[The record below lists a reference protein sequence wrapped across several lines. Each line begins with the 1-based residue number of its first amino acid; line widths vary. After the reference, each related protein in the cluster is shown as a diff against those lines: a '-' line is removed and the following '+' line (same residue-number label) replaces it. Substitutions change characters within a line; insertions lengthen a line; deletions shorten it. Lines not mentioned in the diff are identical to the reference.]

1 MWYSSLI
8 MYRVKESIKATSW
21 EPFCFHF
28 KANLWLLC
36 PFTYFGT
43 CTQLSFW
50 LCSYKVLLCC
60 KLSSCFPA
68 VTATMSFLQFLP
80 KSFLTTRS
88 LLWSSSLDQYIIC
101 LLLWVLL
108 FIIVQYHFILFPETV
123 KRHREH
129 FMVMWCTYHGLF
141 QKKKKK
147 PTLNYIFVIKESL
160 KATSW
165 ELFYLWVLLQKVNSK
180 TV

>member
-60 KLSSCFPA
+60 KLSSCLPA

-141 QKKKKK
+141 QKKKKN
-147 PTLNYIFVIKESL
+147 PH
-160 KATSW
+160 
-165 ELFYLWVLLQKVNSK
+165 
-180 TV
+180 